1 MARIVVNSLK
11 AMLTTSL
18 AALVAACSMLGTPKT
33 VGPALT
39 GEQIEKLVTGNTI
52 QGPLGPAVYD
62 WYYAN
67 DGKVSGD
74 VGYAD
79 KDSGRWRIKGANT
92 YCHHWLK
99 FFDGAERC
107 YQWYKLDR
115 SGQYLMKNV
124 DGEHHEDIKVFE
136 VMIGNPYSM

>member
-1 MARIVVNSLK
+1 MARMRLPALFGI
-11 AMLTTSL
+11 AL
-18 AALVAACSMLGTPKT
+18 AALAAGCSMLGSPRT

-39 GEQIEKLVTGNTI
+39 GEQIKKLVTGNTI

-62 WYYAN
+62 WYYAD

-79 KDSGRWRIKGANT
+79 NDSGKWHIKGANT
-92 YCHHWLK
+92 YCHQWQK

-124 DGEHHEDIKVFE
+124 DSEGHEDIKVFE
-136 VMIGNPYSM
+136 VIVGNPYSM